1 MFENRMY
8 RICREA
14 DLLKAADTLPELSP
28 GLRSRVLA
36 AAIEAQDRRAQGR
49 RVLASALGLFAML
62 AGVAWLGPFSNNP
75 FSNSPFTDASNIAS
89 DSAISGSST
98 NALVAR
104 EALTD
109 VGVAGDGTSG
119 DRAARDKTSGEKI
132 TDKKAASVLS
142 SFSRGQGLMSMMGDD
157 WRSVEDEL
165 RSRQEHFPRFQM

>member
-75 FSNSPFTDASNIAS
+75 FSDASNIAS

-104 EALTD
+104 EELAD
-109 VGVAGDGTSG
+109 VGVAV
-119 DRAARDKTSGEKI
+119 DRAAGDKAAGEKI
-132 TDKKAASVLS
+132 SDKKAASVLS